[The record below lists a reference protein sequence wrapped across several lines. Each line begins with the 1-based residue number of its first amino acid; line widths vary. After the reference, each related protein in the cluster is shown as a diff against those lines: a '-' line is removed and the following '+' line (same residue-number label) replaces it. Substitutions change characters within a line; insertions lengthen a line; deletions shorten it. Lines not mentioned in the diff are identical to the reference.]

1 MKMKDLLAFFRSKL
15 FLINL
20 AIAVAL
26 IFAIFG
32 FTYLWLDN
40 YTKHGEN
47 ISVPDLIGMKVKQV
61 DSLVA
66 GRHLQF
72 AVVDSVFLPD
82 LAPATI
88 TEQDP
93 LPNAKVKE
101 NRTIYLTVN
110 SGISPKV
117 QMPNL
122 IDVSLRQAEAILQTY
137 GLKAGEFSFRHDLA
151 KNAVLEQ
158 KFRGREIKPG
168 ALISRGS
175 IINLVLGDGIG
186 GEKIEVPSL
195 IGLTKS
201 EALFVLKGSSLNPGA
216 VIYDGTVSDSAAA
229 IIYKQFPL
237 PSDSAKVNEGETIDM
252 YLSQSSSKIPD

>member
-1 MKMKDLLAFFRSKL
+1 MNDLPAFLRSKL
-15 FLINL
+15 FLLNL
-20 AIAVAL
+20 ALAAVV

-32 FTYLWLDN
+32 FTYLWLDS

-47 ISVPDLIGMKVKQV
+47 ISVPDLKGMKVNQV
-61 DSLVA
+61 DSLVS

-82 LAPATI
+82 FAPGTI

-93 LPNAKVKE
+93 LPNANVKE

-110 SGISPKV
+110 SGVPPKV

-137 GLKAGEFSFRHDLA
+137 GLKVGEFSFRHDLA

-158 KFRGREIKPG
+158 KFRGRDIKPG
-168 ALISRGS
+168 TLINRGS
-175 IINLVLGDGIG
+175 IIDLALGDGIG
-186 GEKIEVPSL
+186 SEKIAVPSL

-216 VIYDGTVSDSAAA
+216 VIYDGTVKDSAAA
-229 IIYKQFPL
+229 IIYRQFPL
-237 PSDSAKVNEGETIDM
+237 PSDSSAVNEGETIDI
-252 YLSQSSSKIPD
+252 YLTQSSVKIPD

>member
-1 MKMKDLLAFFRSKL
+1 MKDVTAFFRSKL

-20 AIAVAL
+20 AIAAAV
-26 IFAIFG
+26 ISAIFW

-47 ISVPDLIGMKVKQV
+47 ISVPDLRGMKVKQV
-61 DSLVA
+61 DSLVSNL
-66 GRHLQF
+66 HLQF
-72 AVVDSVFLPD
+72 AVVDSVYLPD
-82 LAPATI
+82 YSRGTI
-88 TEQDP
+88 VEQDP
-93 LPNAKVKE
+93 LPRANVKE
-101 NRTIYLTVN
+101 HRTIYLTVN
-110 SGISPKV
+110 SGIPPKV

-137 GLKAGEFSFRHDLA
+137 GLMVGEFSYRHDLA

-158 KFRGREIKPG
+158 KFRGRDIKPG
-168 ALISRGS
+168 TLISRGS

-186 GEKIEVPSL
+186 AGKVEVPSL

-201 EALFVLKGSSLNPGA
+201 EALFVLKGSSLNAGA
-216 VIYDGTVSDSAAA
+216 VIFDETVRDSANA

-237 PSDSAKVNEGETIDM
+237 PSDSATVNEGETIDI
-252 YLSQSSSKIPD
+252 YLTHKTSKIPD